1 MARAARG
8 DMRIKCAAI
17 RYEGEIYEGV
27 NHASI
32 GIKMVMDGVCPRPY
46 PSGDNQGFV
55 TECGTYVRRAPALG
69 IAIEAGQV
77 VRGETLSS
85 RDLYSEDY
93 RDVGPSV

>member
-32 GIKMVMDGVCPRPY
+32 GIKMVMDGGCPRPY
-46 PSGDNQGFV
+46 PSGANQGFV
-55 TECGTYVRRAPALG
+55 TECGIYVRRVAAMS

-77 VRGETLSS
+77 VRGETCHPRELF
-85 RDLYSEDY
+85 SEDY
-93 RDVGPSV
+93 RDVRSEL